1 MDVLEWL
8 AAALGEEAVT
18 AGVLSTDPE
27 LLEAAR
33 ADKSGWAADGLPLA
47 IVSART
53 VEHVQTTLRAA
64 SEFRVP
70 VVPRGAGTGLAG
82 GANGTDGSIVLDV
95 SGMNR
100 ILEIDAE
107 DQLAVVEPGVINSDL
122 NAALE
127 PYGLFFAPD
136 PASRAV
142 STVGGNIATNAG
154 GLLCAKYGVTREAV
168 LGLEVVLAD
177 GRLLRT
183 GHRTVKGVTGYDLT
197 ALFVGSEGTLGVI
210 VGATV
215 RLQPIP
221 PGEPVTLG
229 ALFPDVRTAA
239 EASARVTAAR
249 LRPAVMELLDAPA
262 LERIA
267 AHLGRE
273 TLEEAFG
280 ASDGAAYLLVQFDG
294 ATAAA
299 DAEAA
304 GTLIAET
311 GGTVRVA
318 ADAEEGERLL
328 ALRRA
333 FHPAL
338 AASGEVLIEDVAV
351 PRSRMPEMFAAIERI
366 SARYG
371 IPIPTVAHAG
381 DGNLHPN
388 FVYTGDEVPAAVWD
402 AANDLFRTAIEL
414 GGTLTGEHGV
424 GVLKR
429 RWLADEVGPD
439 SYELQVKLK
448 SVFDPLGILN
458 PGKVFG
464 GR

>member
-177 GRLLRT
+177 GRLLST

-318 ADAEEGERLL
+318 ADAAEGERLL

-366 SARYG
+366 STRYG

-388 FVYTGDEVPAAVWD
+388 FVYTGDEVPAVVWD